1 MCCARLELCVS
12 WGLFFRESVQECNNR
27 ARYTTLRAKSNTC
40 WLQGER
46 ECALRSYA
54 VQGVRRQAA
63 HSPRARFAWRSH
75 SPDSGVSNGTFRCRP
90 RGSGCPRIT
99 QSTKRTCAPAVHSC
113 PRQLSNG
120 SRAQRPISVGAGRRR
135 EARRREAARSA
146 AFLRTGGVVERLVV
160 EVEGRGNVHLDLN
173 GAGLDCGARSIHRSE
188 KGARRKGEKSNEK
201 RTEHCSWKSRR
212 SSPQDFLTNLV
223 RQIRLCYRQ
232 DLSLRSSS
240 IGSRSSIDEMHAVH
254 SQYCLYLN

>member
-1 MCCARLELCVS
+1 MRSTVLRGARRLAPGCSFATRTFCVAKSFARLGLCRV
-12 WGLFFRESVQECNNR
+12 
-27 ARYTTLRAKSNTC
+27 
-40 WLQGER
+40 
-46 ECALRSYA
+46 
-54 VQGVRRQAA
+54 
-63 HSPRARFAWRSH
+63 
-75 SPDSGVSNGTFRCRP
+75 GTFRCRP
-90 RGSGCPRIT
+90 QGSECPRIT

-188 KGARRKGEKSNEK
+188 KGARRKGEKSKEK
-201 RTEHCSWKSRR
+201 RTEHFSCNKSRR
-212 SSPQDFLTNLV
+212 SSRLKFLTNLV

-232 DLSLRSSS
+232 DMSLRSSS
-240 IGSRSSIDEMHAVH
+240 IGSRSSVDEMHAVRALAV
-254 SQYCLYLN
+254 QYCLYLN

>member
-1 MCCARLELCVS
+1 MRSTVLRGARRLAPGCSFATRTFCVAKSFARLGLCRV
-12 WGLFFRESVQECNNR
+12 
-27 ARYTTLRAKSNTC
+27 
-40 WLQGER
+40 
-46 ECALRSYA
+46 
-54 VQGVRRQAA
+54 
-63 HSPRARFAWRSH
+63 
-75 SPDSGVSNGTFRCRP
+75 GTFRCRP
-90 RGSGCPRIT
+90 QGSECPRIT

-201 RTEHCSWKSRR
+201 RTEHSSWKSRR
-212 SSPQDFLTNLV
+212 SSSQDFLTNLV